1 MTLRATCV
9 IAAIVLGCT
18 PTWAQTTPSGAN
30 EPSVYVGLF
39 NINADGRSGGSATQ
53 TGQRGGADL
62 SGTVYLAP
70 CGSIGAADPG
80 YPVSASATEVWRLVG
95 TVLDLT
101 ADEATVHIRW
111 QRLRR
116 DGREETAVPQSV
128 TVTLRRGERSSL
140 EKITVP
146 AAGSCEARSA
156 SLDVAFATRQ
166 ELYARSGISPSESP
180 TGARPTRV
188 FSDSRGGTN
197 SLSIGRPGQPVP
209 STVSGDLWLVR
220 TVPGRTD
227 ETLHITSPI
236 IEVPRPFAFPSVTIE
251 TPTGTLTV
259 KVDGTVEL
267 GVTPEGD
274 RRFHFAA
281 KRTVTFALTTRP
293 GLAAAPV
300 VEGSTKMTVPIPE
313 PHEVLE
319 FEMPPLRIP
328 GGISLPDRL
337 SIRVRLRPSPMKEIT
352 TPR

>member
-128 TVTLRRGERSSL
+128 TVTLKRGERSSL

-146 AAGSCEARSA
+146 AAGSCDQRRSTSRSRRDRSCTHVAGSARLNPQQA
-156 SLDVAFATRQ
+156 PAPPECSLILAVALTHC
-166 ELYARSGISPSESP
+166 L
-180 TGARPTRV
+180 
-188 FSDSRGGTN
+188 
-197 SLSIGRPGQPVP
+197 
-209 STVSGDLWLVR
+209 SGD
-220 TVPGRTD
+220 PGSRC
-227 ETLHITSPI
+227 
-236 IEVPRPFAFPSVTIE
+236 
-251 TPTGTLTV
+251 
-259 KVDGTVEL
+259 
-267 GVTPEGD
+267 
-274 RRFHFAA
+274 
-281 KRTVTFALTTRP
+281 
-293 GLAAAPV
+293 
-300 VEGSTKMTVPIPE
+300 
-313 PHEVLE
+313 
-319 FEMPPLRIP
+319 
-328 GGISLPDRL
+328 
-337 SIRVRLRPSPMKEIT
+337 LRP
-352 TPR
+352 